1 MSFPSSFRM
10 TLQRRILL
18 EEIRGMHSHPTADE
32 VYARVRRRLPK
43 VSLGTIYRNLE
54 TLSRAGVIQKLEL
67 AGSPRRYDGT
77 TEAHYHVTCLGCG
90 KVEDIRLEPPRN
102 LEEAARQACGFQIVG
117 HTLKFHGLCPKCAGS
132 GPRRKG
138 APPFD
143 RPGQPRH
150 KEGSEAKTSGKSETG
165 S

>member
-18 EEIRGMHSHPTADE
+18 EEIRAMHSHPTADE
-32 VYARVRRRLPK
+32 VYARVRRRLPR

-54 TLSRAGVIQKLEL
+54 TLCRAGVIQKLEL
-67 AGSPRRYDGT
+67 AGAPRRYDGT
-77 TEAHYHVTCLGCG
+77 TEAHYHVNCLSCG
-90 KVEDIRLEPPRN
+90 KVQDIRLEPPEN

-117 HTLKFHGLCPKCAGS
+117 HTLKFHGLCPQCAGG

-138 APPFD
+138 APAFH
-143 RPGQPRH
+143 RLREPGHR
-150 KEGSEAKTSGKSETG
+150 ERSEAKASGKPETG

>member
-18 EEIRGMHSHPTADE
+18 EEIRAMHSHPTADE
-32 VYARVRRRLPK
+32 VYARLRRRLPR

-54 TLSRAGVIQKLEL
+54 TLCRAGVIQKLEF

-90 KVEDIRLEPPRN
+90 RVQDIRLEPPEN

-117 HTLKFHGLCPKCAGS
+117 HTLKFHGLCPQCAGG
-132 GPRRKG
+132 GPRRKL
-138 APPFD
+138 APAFHGP
-143 RPGQPRH
+143 REPGR
-150 KEGSEAKTSGKSETG
+150 KEDSEAKASGKPERRS
-165 S
+165 